1 MGTDIEYQAFSEP
14 GGSYF
19 VYERMIEMMSR
30 PRFRLMTLVLLVLM
44 LLTVLAL
51 PLLAHAAEAAPSI
64 GEEIVSDAGVLY
76 AIGALLAAIVVVL
89 VRRYAWLSAIAK
101 AVKPAV
107 NWADQLGLLK
117 GIKGKDKLMAALD
130 AFAVEYEART
140 GHAPGPN
147 EKAEALRRIEQEVKA
162 TSGQAK
168 DKLKNMLVEVATST
182 DPASAVGNSSGGS
195 D

>member
-1 MGTDIEYQAFSEP
+1 MK
-14 GGSYF
+14 
-19 VYERMIEMMSR
+19 
-30 PRFRLMTLVLLVLM
+30 RFRGIVLVLVVLVI
-44 LLTVLAL
+44 TLAL
-51 PLLAHAAEAAPSI
+51 PFLAFAEETAADSI
-64 GEEIVSDAGVLY
+64 GGEIISDPDVLY

-140 GHAPGPN
+140 GHAPGPAD
-147 EKAEALRRIEQEVKA
+147 KAEALKQIEAEVKA
-162 TSGQAK
+162 TSGAAK
-168 DKLKNMLVEVATST
+168 DKLKGMLAEAVTSA
-182 DPASAVGNSSGGS
+182 DPASAVGNSS
-195 D
+195 

>member
-1 MGTDIEYQAFSEP
+1 MK
-14 GGSYF
+14 
-19 VYERMIEMMSR
+19 
-30 PRFRLMTLVLLVLM
+30 RFRGIVLVLVVLVI
-44 LLTVLAL
+44 TLAL
-51 PLLAHAAEAAPSI
+51 PFLAFAEETAADSI
-64 GEEIVSDAGVLY
+64 GGEIISDPDVLY

-140 GHAPGPN
+140 GHAPGP
-147 EKAEALRRIEQEVKA
+147 AE
-162 TSGQAK
+162 S
-168 DKLKNMLVEVATST
+168 
-182 DPASAVGNSSGGS
+182 
-195 D
+195 

>member
-1 MGTDIEYQAFSEP
+1 
-14 GGSYF
+14 

-30 PRFRLMTLVLLVLM
+30 PRFRLMTLVLMVLVLF
-44 LLTVLAL
+44 AL
-51 PLLAHAAEAAPSI
+51 PLLAYAEEATGGIA
-64 GEEIVSDAGVLY
+64 EEVVSDPDVLY
-76 AIGALLAAIVVVL
+76 AIGLLLATVVVVL
-89 VRRYAWLSAIAK
+89 VRRFAWLAAVAR

-107 NWADQLGLLK
+107 NWADQLGLLA

>member
-1 MGTDIEYQAFSEP
+1 M
-14 GGSYF
+14 
-19 VYERMIEMMSR
+19 YERMIEMMSR

-107 NWADQLGLLK
+107 NWADQLGLLS
-117 GIKGKDKLMAALD
+117 GIKGKEKLLAAIE
-130 AFAVEYEART
+130 AFEIEYKART
-140 GHAPGPN
+140 GQPPGPN
-147 EKAEALRRIEQEVKA
+147 EMATAVKLIEREVQA
-162 TSGQAK
+162 TSGAAK
-168 DKLKNMLVEVATST
+168 DKFKEMLTEVVNST

>member
-1 MGTDIEYQAFSEP
+1 
-14 GGSYF
+14 
-19 VYERMIEMMSR
+19 MISR
-30 PRFRLMTLVLLVLM
+30 SRFRTIVIVLV
-44 LLTVLAL
+44 VLAVL
-51 PLLAHAAEAAPSI
+51 AIPLLAHAEEVAGSIVDEVVSDPDVLYSI
-64 GEEIVSDAGVLY
+64 GL
-76 AIGALLAAIVVVL
+76 LLAAIVVVL
-89 VRRYAWLSAIAK
+89 VRRFAWLAAVAR

-107 NWADQLGLLK
+107 NWADQLGLLA

-168 DKLKNMLVEVATST
+168 DKLKGMLAEVVTSA
-182 DPASAVGNSSGGS
+182 DPASAAGNSS
-195 D
+195 

>member
-1 MGTDIEYQAFSEP
+1 MRNRKGI
-14 GGSYF
+14 
-19 VYERMIEMMSR
+19 VYV
-30 PRFRLMTLVLLVLM
+30 LVVLVLVLM

-89 VRRYAWLSAIAK
+89 VRRYTWLSAIAK

-140 GHAPGPN
+140 GHAPGPAD
-147 EKAEALRRIEQEVKA
+147 KAEALKQIEAEVKA
-162 TSGQAK
+162 TSGAAK
-168 DKLKNMLVEVATST
+168 DKLKGMLAEAVTSA
-182 DPASAVGNSSGGS
+182 DPASAVGNSS
-195 D
+195 